1 MNIVIDVGNNYI
13 KIGAFSDGKLQWT
26 KTYSRLHDVLQ
37 AVQAEKPVHVFISSV
52 RNQTDFSALETVTQ
66 VHFLNKQTRLPID
79 IDYETPHTL
88 GTDRIA
94 AAVGAATLFPGC
106 NNLFFDL
113 GTCLTH
119 GFINTK
125 AVFEGGS
132 ISPGVE
138 MRFKALAHFTEKLP
152 LVKAEKEPPLTGKST
167 SGSIMSGVLN
177 GIQFEIE
184 GFIEAYQN
192 KYTPINVLLTGG
204 NASLFEKRLKEPIF
218 VIAELN
224 LIGLN
229 RILNYN
235 V

>member
-13 KIGAFSDGKLQWT
+13 KIGAFNGRQLSWT
-26 KTYSRLHDVLQ
+26 KTYSRLEEVINTINS
-37 AVQAEKPVHVFISSV
+37 EKPTQLLISSV
-52 RNQTDFSALETVTQ
+52 RNQMDFSSLNQKTHI
-66 VHFLNKQTRLPID
+66 HFLTKETGLPID
-79 IDYETPHTL
+79 IDYQTPDTL

-94 AAVGAATLFPGC
+94 AAVGANTLFPDG

-119 GFINTK
+119 GFINEK
-125 AVFEGGS
+125 AIFEGGS
-132 ISPGVE
+132 ISPGVD
-138 MRFKALAHFTEKLP
+138 MRLKALAHFTQKLP
-152 LVKAEKEPPLTGKST
+152 LLNAEKEPPLTGKST

-177 GIQFEIE
+177 GIQFEME

-192 KYTPINVLLTGG
+192 KYPAINVLLTGG

-218 VIAELN
+218 AVAELN